1 MSDQMFVFAL
11 VSFVVRRALLA
22 IGIVLAVVAALDWAA
37 RTRRLNPFGGI
48 ARFMRNSV
56 DPRLDG
62 VERQV
67 VRAGGQLATTPWW
80 ALLAYVVIAA
90 LIIALVDAAIGLVL
104 DAQVAFAR
112 GAPGVLVLLI
122 RWTFAFLKIALIV
135 RVVVSWL
142 PRLAYSRWL
151 SWSFGATDW
160 MLRPLRRVVPTLGV
174 IDITP
179 LVAYF
184 GLVIVEW
191 LVLSVLLAGLL

>member
-1 MSDQMFVFAL
+1 MSDQLFVFAI

-48 ARFMRNSV
+48 ARFMRTRV
-56 DPRLDG
+56 DPRLSG

-67 VRAGGQLATTPWW
+67 LRAGGQLTTTPWW
-80 ALLAYVVIAA
+80 ALLAYIVIAA
-90 LIIALVDAAIGLVL
+90 LTIALVDGVIGLVM
-104 DAQVAFAR
+104 DAQGAFAR
-112 GAPGVLVLLI
+112 GGPGVLFLLV

-142 PRLAYSRWL
+142 PRLAHSRWL

-160 MLRPLRRVVPTLGV
+160 MLRPLRRVVPSLGV

-184 GLVIVEW
+184 GLVIAEW
-191 LVLSVLLAGLL
+191 LVESVLLAGFA

>member
-1 MSDQMFVFAL
+1 MSDQLWDLAL
-11 VSFVVRRALLA
+11 VSYVVRRALLA
-22 IGIVLAVVAALDWAA
+22 VGIVLAVVAALDWAA
-37 RTRRLNPFGGI
+37 RSRRLNPFGGI
-48 ARFMRNSV
+48 ARFMRNQV
-56 DPRLDG
+56 DPRLAG

-67 VRAGGQLATTPWW
+67 VRMGGQLPTTPWW
-80 ALLAYVVIAA
+80 ALLAYVVFAA
-90 LIIALVDAAIGLVL
+90 LAIALVDGVISLVL
-104 DAQVAFAR
+104 DARFAFGR
-112 GAPGVLVLLI
+112 GATGILLLLV

-151 SWSFGATDW
+151 SWSYGATDW

-174 IDITP
+174 MDITP

-191 LVLSVLLAGLL
+191 LVMSVLLAGLA

>member
-11 VSFVVRRALLA
+11 VSYIVRRALLA
-22 IGIVLAVVAALDWAA
+22 IGIVLAIVAALDWAA

-48 ARFMRNSV
+48 ARFMRTSV

-67 VRAGGQLATTPWW
+67 VRAGGQLAMTPWW

-90 LIIALVDAAIGLVL
+90 LVIALVDAAIGLLL
-104 DAQVAFAR
+104 DAQVAFGR
-112 GAPGVLVLLI
+112 GAVGVLFLLI

-142 PRLAYSRWL
+142 PRLAYSRWV

-174 IDITP
+174 IDVTP

-191 LVLSVLLAGLL
+191 LVLSVLLAGFA

>member
-1 MSDQMFVFAL
+1 MTDQLWALGL
-11 VSFVVRRALLA
+11 VSYVVRLALLA
-22 IGIVLAVVAALDWAA
+22 IGIVLALIAALDWAA

-48 ARFMRNSV
+48 ARLMRNQV
-56 DPRLDG
+56 DPRLGG

-67 VRAGGQLATTPWW
+67 VRMGGQLSMTPWW
-80 ALLAYVVIAA
+80 ALLAYIVCAA
-90 LIIALVDAAIGLVL
+90 LLIALLDGAIGLVL
-104 DAQVAFAR
+104 DARFAFGR
-112 GAPGVLVLLI
+112 GPGGVLLLLVS
-122 RWTFAFLKIALIV
+122 WTFAFLKIALVV

-160 MLRPLRRVVPTLGV
+160 MLRPLRRVVPSLGV

-184 GLVIVEW
+184 GLVIAEW
-191 LVLSVLLAGLL
+191 LVMSVLLAGSA

>member
-1 MSDQMFVFAL
+1 MSDELYVLGVVSYVFR
-11 VSFVVRRALLA
+11 VALLA
-22 IGIVLAVVAALDWAA
+22 IGVLLAVIAVLDWAT
-37 RTRRLNPFGGI
+37 RTRRLNPFGAI
-48 ARFMRNSV
+48 ARFMRNHV
-56 DPRLDG
+56 DPRLAG

-67 VRAGGQLATTPWW
+67 VRMGGQLSATPWW
-80 ALLAYVVIAA
+80 ALVAYVVCAA
-90 LIIALVDAAIGLVL
+90 LAIALVDAVIGLVL
-104 DAQVAFAR
+104 DARFAFGR
-112 GAPGVLVLLI
+112 GAAGVLLLLV
-122 RWTFAFLKIALIV
+122 RWTFAFLKLALIV

-160 MLRPLRRVVPTLGV
+160 MLRPLRRVVPSLGV

-191 LVLSVLLAGLL
+191 LVMSVLLAGFA

>member
-1 MSDQMFVFAL
+1 MSDELYVLGVVSYVFR
-11 VSFVVRRALLA
+11 VALLA
-22 IGIVLAVVAALDWAA
+22 IGVLLAVIAVLDWAT
-37 RTRRLNPFGGI
+37 RTRRLNPFGAI
-48 ARFMRNSV
+48 ARFMRNHV
-56 DPRLDG
+56 DPRLAG

-67 VRAGGQLATTPWW
+67 VRMGGQLSATPWW
-80 ALLAYVVIAA
+80 ALVAYVVCAA
-90 LIIALVDAAIGLVL
+90 LAIALVDAVIGLVL
-104 DAQVAFAR
+104 DARFAFGR
-112 GAPGVLVLLI
+112 GAAGVLLLLV
-122 RWTFAFLKIALIV
+122 RWTFAFLKLALIV

-160 MLRPLRRVVPTLGV
+160 MLRPLRRVVPSLGV

-191 LVLSVLLAGLL
+191 LVMSILLAGFA

>member
-1 MSDQMFVFAL
+1 MADQLWNFAL
-11 VSFVVRRALLA
+11 VSYVVRRALLA
-22 IGIVLAVVAALDWAA
+22 VGIVLAVVAALDWAA
-37 RTRRLNPFGGI
+37 RSRRLNPFGGI
-48 ARFMRNSV
+48 ARFMRTHV
-56 DPRLDG
+56 DPRLSG

-67 VRAGGQLATTPWW
+67 VRMGGQLAATPWW
-80 ALLAYVVIAA
+80 ALLAYVIFAA
-90 LIIALVDAAIGLVL
+90 LVIALVDGAISLL
-104 DAQVAFAR
+104 MDARFALGR
-112 GAPGVLVLLI
+112 GTTGVLFLLI

-151 SWSFGATDW
+151 SWSYGATDW
-160 MLRPLRRVVPTLGV
+160 MLRPLRRVVPALGV

-191 LVLSVLLAGLL
+191 LVMSVLLAGFA

>member
-1 MSDQMFVFAL
+1 MSDQLWVPGL
-11 VSFVVRRALLA
+11 VSHVVRLALLA
-22 IGIVLAVVAALDWAA
+22 IGIVLTVLAALDWAA

-48 ARFMRNSV
+48 ARFMRNQV
-56 DPRLDG
+56 DPRLGG

-67 VRAGGQLATTPWW
+67 VRMGGQLSMTPWW
-80 ALLAYVVIAA
+80 ALLAYIVCAALVIAF
-90 LIIALVDAAIGLVL
+90 VDGAISLLL
-104 DAQVAFAR
+104 DARFAFGHGLT
-112 GAPGVLVLLI
+112 GALLLLV

-135 RVVVSWL
+135 RVLVSWL

-160 MLRPLRRVVPTLGV
+160 MLRPLRRVVPSLGV

-184 GLVIVEW
+184 GLVIAEW
-191 LVLSVLLAGLL
+191 LVMSVLLAGSA